1 MRDHSP
7 LSASLTAFWF
17 SMGRRAKLYRAGLL
31 ETQKSQAVAAIDGP
45 SAISIQC
52 QII

>member
-7 LSASLTAFWF
+7 LGAL
-17 SMGRRAKLYRAGLL
+17 RRSDSQWGVGLRLYRAGLL
-31 ETQKSQAVAAIDGP
+31 ETQKNQAVAAIDGP
-45 SAISIQC
+45 SAISTQC